1 MIGFNAQCFFFQ
13 FLAVYNMSDP
23 NPTPPPK
30 DVVTTRTP
38 TPTEPDPTPLPPPAE
53 ETVEASEP
61 QQIEA
66 SENAG
71 MNQQRI
77 VLRTEVDG
85 GGLT

>member
-1 MIGFNAQCFFFQ
+1 M
-13 FLAVYNMSDP
+13 FLFPFLSVYKMSDP

-38 TPTEPDPTPLPPPAE
+38 TPTELEPTPVPPPAE

-61 QQIEA
+61 QQIEE

-71 MNQQRI
+71 MNQQSI
-77 VLRTEVDG
+77 VLRTEVGGDLHEDLVDG
-85 GGLT
+85 D